1 MPEEINNLDPEDIG
15 LKSIMGVHFIDETA
29 QATEKPKTT
38 IKPINTTQTEK
49 AAQKPAQKPAKA
61 NEAIKDAQW
70 ESVKPDP
77 DFMEKLKQTAKDV
90 CKYAALSLILFWWQQ
105 TGRLE
110 ETTAWYSLLFCVGMV
125 FFSIGKNCR
134 GGVK

>member
-1 MPEEINNLDPEDIG
+1 MIEMNNEDKELHDIFHG
-15 LKSIMGVHFIDETA
+15 E
-29 QATEKPKTT
+29 EKPMHPET
-38 IKPINTTQTEK
+38 IHITLGAE
-49 AAQKPAQKPAKA
+49 KPARKPVSPKES
-61 NEAIKDAQW
+61 NPGKNTPKEEKPVNAQW
-70 ESVKPDP
+70 EPVKCEP

-110 ETTAWYSLLFCVGMV
+110 ETTAWYSLLVCVGMV

>member
-1 MPEEINNLDPEDIG
+1 MPDDINNLDTKDIG
-15 LKSIMGVHFIDETA
+15 LKGIFGDRFEDMTA

-38 IKPINTTQTEK
+38 SKPSNTTQTEK
-49 AAQKPAQKPAKA
+49 AAQKPAQKPEKA
-61 NEAIKDAQW
+61 NEAAKDAQW
-70 ESVKPDP
+70 EPVKPAL
-77 DFMEKLKQTAKDV
+77 DFIGKLKQTAKDV
-90 CKYAALSLILFWWQQ
+90 CLYAVLSLILFWWQQ

-110 ETTAWYSLLFCVGMV
+110 ETTAWYSLLVCVGMV